1 VKHSFLDQYSD
12 RDSFSHRLD
21 ARTKLL
27 FTLLF
32 IISVVVTPPGGW
44 FAFALYLTVIASLV
58 LFSKL
63 PVGYVLKRSLAVMP
77 FVLMIAVFAPFFKE
91 GEVAGSYNIWLW
103 QLTVTYSGIQV
114 VINILIKAWLSM
126 FSLIWL
132 TSTTK
137 LTHLLHALRRLR
149 FPHVL
154 VMILSFMY
162 RYIFVIV
169 DETMRMKQARDS
181 RSFGGGRLWQLRT
194 IGRMIGILFI
204 RSYER
209 GERVYAAM
217 VARCFDGQS
226 RTLDSLSFKKAD
238 AIFGIC
244 LGLILV
250 STSVVNLLVLS
261 Q

>member
-1 VKHSFLDQYSD
+1 MKHSFLDRYSD
-12 RDSFSHRLD
+12 RDSFFHRLD
-21 ARTKLL
+21 ARTK
-27 FTLLF
+27 FISALLF
-32 IISVVVTPPGGW
+32 IFSVVLTPPESW
-44 FAFALYLTVIASLV
+44 LAFALYFAVIASLV
-58 LFSKL
+58 LLSKL
-63 PVGYVLKRSLAVMP
+63 PAGYVLKRSLMVMP
-77 FVLMIAVFAPFFKE
+77 FVLMIAIFVPFFKE

-103 QLTVTYSGIQV
+103 RLTVTYSGIQV
-114 VINILIKAWLSM
+114 LINILIKAWLSM
-126 FSLIWL
+126 LSLIWL

-137 LTHLLHALRRLR
+137 LTHLLHALEQLR

-181 RSFGGGRLWQLRT
+181 RNLGGGRLWQLRT
-194 IGRMIGILFI
+194 IGSMIGTLFV

-209 GERVYAAM
+209 SERVYAAM
-217 VARCFDGQS
+217 VARGFDGRS
-226 RTLDSLSFKKAD
+226 RPLECLSFTKAD